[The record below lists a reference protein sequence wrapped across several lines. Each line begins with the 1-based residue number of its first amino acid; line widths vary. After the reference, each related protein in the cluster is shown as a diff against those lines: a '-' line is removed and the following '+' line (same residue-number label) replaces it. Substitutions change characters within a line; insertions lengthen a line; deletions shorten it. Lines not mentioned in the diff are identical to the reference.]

1 MNTIYNGNFY
11 SGKTV
16 AIPKANAKI
25 KNNIALDTINAII
38 TTPLFNIEF
47 ANLRLSAFL

>member
-1 MNTIYNGNFY
+1 MVIFVQEKQ
-11 SGKTV
+11 SLFQ
-16 AIPKANAKI
+16 IANAKI

>member
-1 MNTIYNGNFY
+1 MVIFVQE
-11 SGKTV
+11 KTV

>member
-1 MNTIYNGNFY
+1 MVILFRKNSHY
-11 SGKTV
+11 S
-16 AIPKANAKI
+16 KANAKI

>member
-1 MNTIYNGNFY
+1 MNNIYNGNFC

-16 AIPKANAKI
+16 TISKANAKI
-25 KNNIALDTINAII
+25 KIKIALDTINAII